1 MNLNISYPD
10 EEAGELP
17 LAYVVKRE
25 GTDLSEKEVMSFVS
39 KMVRHCLQLLI
50 ESLIVLPMFTDMCNL
65 VAPR

>member
-25 GTDLSEKEVMSFVS
+25 GADLSEKEVMSFVS
-39 KMVRHCLQLLI
+39 KMVRHLLAT
-50 ESLIVLPMFTDMCNL
+50 SY
-65 VAPR
+65 